1 MCVHIIDHSDTALH
15 YSYYIK
21 TPIGA
26 FKLDPDNPWFT
37 IGVVAFILISEWFGG
52 LSAGK
57 FKNIYL
63 CACSPQYANI
73 QVQSYNTS
81 SCID

>member
-1 MCVHIIDHSDTALH
+1 MCSYSVFISYVHIMCVHIINHSALPY

-21 TPIGA
+21 IPIGA
-26 FKLDPDNPWFT
+26 FKLDADNPWFT

-57 FKNIYL
+57 FK
-63 CACSPQYANI
+63 SR
-73 QVQSYNTS
+73 
-81 SCID
+81 